1 MKNLI
6 LIYLLSLCAFA
17 QRQGTYAIEQKTVLS
32 GAAEVVTVQLPSTAT
47 ARSVGFHEASVY
59 CSVQC
64 EITFERD
71 GTAATTTAITVQKVN
86 SSDATATATAFRS
99 SNVGTSTVIGRDIV
113 AAGTTAAYDLR
124 DKGLLA
130 GQNFTIRTASIT
142 GTVIISVKW
151 QEN

>member
-1 MKNLI
+1 MKKIAI
-6 LIYLLSLCAFA
+6 LLMLAASVFA
-17 QRQGTYAIEQKTVLS
+17 QRRGTYAIEQKTALVA
-32 GAAEVVTVQLPSTAT
+32 AAETITVQLPSSTGRTA
-47 ARSVGFHEASVY
+47 GFESASVY

-71 GTAATTTAITVQKVN
+71 GTAATATAITVQKVN
-86 SSDATATATAFRS
+86 SSDATATATAYRS

-113 AAGTTAAYDLR
+113 TAGTTASYDLKN
-124 DKGLLA
+124 KGLLA

-142 GTVIISVKW
+142 GTVIISVLW